1 MNTVTLQYALDV
13 LEKLPFEEQEM
24 VIDIVKKRRIEDRR
38 EEIRKTADELSKSIA
53 DGKARFGSIEDLKND
68 LMNDK

>member
-24 VIDIVKKRRIEDRR
+24 VIDIVKKRRI
-38 EEIRKTADELSKSIA
+38 
-53 DGKARFGSIEDLKND
+53 
-68 LMNDK
+68 